1 MSDRAVHGFQVR
13 APYRSTRC
21 ADSSI
26 LRTRRDVGQLL
37 WSGQEEAY
45 VPGEIIC
52 RVGVLQASTGREQ
65 EVVVFIEIV
74 NGAEVKPRAVMPFNR
89 ISGLMEYFPGYREF
103 VSEFALE

>member
-52 RVGVLQASTGREQ
+52 EQ
-65 EVVVFIEIV
+65 EMVVFIEIV
-74 NGAEVKPRAVMPFNR
+74 NGAEVEPHAVVPFNR
-89 ISGLMEYFPGYREF
+89 ISSLMEYFPGYREF
-103 VSEFALE
+103 VSDFALE